1 MRLREGDLV
10 RIGFAYN
17 LHSREATLEIEKRAN
32 PEKPPLALP
41 LDESSVVGLIDNL
54 STVLTALRTG
64 KPPVG
69 WVDE

>member
-10 RIGFAYN
+10 QIGFAYD
-17 LHSREATLEIEKRAN
+17 LRTREASLEIEKGSA
-32 PEKPPLALP
+32 KPLPLP
-41 LDESSVVGLIDNL
+41 LDESFVVYLIDNL

-69 WVDE
+69 WEET